1 MENLPFAPLIDGKE
15 EYFGFAAIPKK
26 FKIFRALQNS
36 HYILGDS
43 SHMVPLQNKRNI
55 TTLVV
60 NGVHILYM
68 ILTSDFYC
76 K

>member
-1 MENLPFAPLIDGKE
+1 MEKKNISVSLLFRRPTLA
-15 EYFGFAAIPKK
+15 KK
-26 FKIFRALQNS
+26 FKIFGALQNS

-68 ILTSDFYC
+68 ILTSDFYY